1 MSKLSILSG
10 VIIKKKKRVVN
21 PEVHTPV
28 EIEIL

>member
-10 VIIKKKKRVVN
+10 VIVKKNSVVN